1 MNLPCYCGICLPWG
15 DPDPVERVA
24 LMSVGDSSQAPS
36 DDLSSTPPAD
46 AVAAAAAVP
55 FDTTDEG

>member
-1 MNLPCYCGICLPWG
+1 MNPRCYCGICVPWG

-24 LMSVGDSSQAPS
+24 LMSVGDSSQAS
-36 DDLSSTPPAD
+36 DDPQQSSLPAE